1 MGQKLGKAQFYV
13 EVDPFT
19 NCKCRCFVYFIL
31 GPLLTCMLCIV
42 PRRSIALLWQVFN
55 DIADGFGITKD
66 EMQDIFCDLAIELN
80 ISQMAAKEKACALFL
95 ILDTDKNG
103 LVDALEMFSAL
114 AAISGMRLHEIFDF
128 ALSCYDFDGIQEL
141 SVDEVTLAL
150 KSLSVG
156 LSKLS
161 NLNPPSEEVVEQLVT
176 AVSCL
181 LFSVAVTLRHICST
195 TTYLLAS
202 FFLDVR

>member
-1 MGQKLGKAQFYV
+1 
-13 EVDPFT
+13 
-19 NCKCRCFVYFIL
+19 
-31 GPLLTCMLCIV
+31 
-42 PRRSIALLWQVFN
+42 
-55 DIADGFGITKD
+55 
-66 EMQDIFCDLAIELN
+66 MQDIFCDLAIELN
-80 ISQMAAKEKACALFL
+80 ISQAAAKEKACALFI

-103 LVDALEMFSAL
+103 LIDALEMFSAL

-141 SVDEVTLAL
+141 TVDEVTLAL

-176 AVSCL
+176 AVSCCL
-181 LFSVAVTLRHICST
+181 HCCIYYILYSTLNLSLYIYIYIYCTLYLSIH
-195 TTYLLAS
+195 TYTLYRCLIK
-202 FFLDVR
+202 